1 MHSPADNR
9 QRLCIARA
17 MAVEPSVLLMDEP
30 ASALDPI
37 STAKIE
43 ELICELSQQTTI
55 IIVTHSM
62 QQAARVSNKTAI
74 FLSGRNG
81 GIRRYQENP
90 YPSGQGGYPELYY
103 RTFRINVRK
112 HSTLLEAIMVKFVEN
127 ELQNIQREVKEMW
140 KLVYQ
145 QLDNAY
151 NAVLNADQEL
161 ADKVISRE
169 KRVNAFEL
177 KIDSDIEDFIALYNP
192 VAVDLRFALAML
204 KINNNLER
212 IGDYAE
218 SIARFVIRTE
228 LKPENK
234 ILFADL
240 QLEDM
245 YDTVLSMLNTT
256 YEALQRQDIGLA
268 KSVFDKDETLDQINQ
283 KALDRLTAYA
293 TEHPES
299 IRLCLEVSGVFRKL
313 ERAGD
318 HINNLAEE
326 TVFYIDAE
334 VLKHRKTILPEKE

>member
-1 MHSPADNR
+1 
-9 QRLCIARA
+9 
-17 MAVEPSVLLMDEP
+17 
-30 ASALDPI
+30 
-37 STAKIE
+37 
-43 ELICELSQQTTI
+43 
-55 IIVTHSM
+55 
-62 QQAARVSNKTAI
+62 
-74 FLSGRNG
+74 
-81 GIRRYQENP
+81 
-90 YPSGQGGYPELYY
+90 
-103 RTFRINVRK
+103 
-112 HSTLLEAIMVKFVEN
+112 MVKFIES
-127 ELQNIQREVKEMW
+127 ELVLLKKEIDEMW
-140 KLVYQ
+140 TLVYN
-145 QLDNAY
+145 QLDRAGD
-151 NAVLNADQEL
+151 AVLTLDREL
-161 ADKVISRE
+161 AQQVLVRE
-169 KRVNAFEL
+169 RRVNAFEL